1 MVEQLE
7 QINAQELLSPIE
19 SSEVVINHEFIM
31 ILLCDIC
38 LGAAGIEKMD
48 SRAIKVTK
56 SHSRQDKGVTKI
68 TGHKI

>member
-7 QINAQELLSPIE
+7 QINARELLSTIE

-31 ILLCDIC
+31 ILCVTSAW
-38 LGAAGIEKMD
+38 GTAGKQKMG

-56 SHSRQDKGVTKI
+56 SHSGQDKGVTKI